1 MVARRIVLCIV
12 CFVAGAIG
20 ARLYYKRNGRK

>member
-12 CFVAGAIG
+12 CFIAGSIG
-20 ARLYYKRNGRK
+20 AKAYYWKRRK